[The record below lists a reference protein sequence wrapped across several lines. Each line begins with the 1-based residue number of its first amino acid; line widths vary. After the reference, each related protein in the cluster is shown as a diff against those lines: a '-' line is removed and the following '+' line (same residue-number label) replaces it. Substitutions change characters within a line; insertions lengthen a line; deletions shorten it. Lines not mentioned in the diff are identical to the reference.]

1 MLSVVWLREELEP
14 KLTPFQTQM
23 FAQGAG
29 SPSTSSSVQAP
40 WGTRSHTA
48 AAVLQGAGAC
58 SSAATV
64 SDGRVH
70 PEAHMLVDTLA
81 QVLLQE

>member
-1 MLSVVWLREELEP
+1 MVWLRQELEP

-23 FAQGAG
+23 FAQGVG
-29 SPSTSSSVQAP
+29 SPSTSSSVRAP
-40 WGTRSHTA
+40 RGSHTA
-48 AAVLQGAGAC
+48 AAALQGAGAC